1 MIEDHESKQLDFG
14 EVLQVKSMQSPISYQ
29 NMLVAAKQTGGVM
42 LYDLRSRQCAIKDS
56 SVFGA

>member
-1 MIEDHESKQLDFG
+1 
-14 EVLQVKSMQSPISYQ
+14 
-29 NMLVAAKQTGGVM
+29 MLVAAKQTGGVM